1 MTEQKAWDKVV
12 AAHRAKSEL
21 SRDKLYTV
29 WLRGSTKLFRATG
42 AEIQGMDWDANIIA
56 ELSFSEVGFGV
67 RQHLGGEL

>member
-1 MTEQKAWDKVV
+1 MTSDEIWDKVE
-12 AAHRAKSEL
+12 AAHRAKNEL
-21 SRDKLYTV
+21 SKDKLYTV

-67 RQHLGGEL
+67 RQHLGGEP